1 MSETGA
7 LSGDERRT
15 WGAFAALL
23 DLMSSALDAGLHER
37 GLNLFSYAVLA
48 ALADQPDRTL
58 RMSEL
63 AAVTHASASRLSHM
77 VRRLE
82 DKGWVERSPAQSDGR
97 GNLAHLTDEGLET
110 VRRATPDHVAAVRAL
125 VLDPLDEAGREQ
137 LHALS
142 CRLVQQF
149 EVSLPECD

>member
-1 MSETGA
+1 MSETGP
-7 LSGDERRT
+7 LSEDEQRT
-15 WGAFAALL
+15 WGAFSALL

-37 GLNLFSYAVLA
+37 GLNLFSYAVLS

-63 AAVTHASASRLSHM
+63 AALTHASASRLSHM

-82 DKGWVERSPAQSDGR
+82 DKGWVERSPAHADGR
-97 GNLAHLTDEGLET
+97 GNLAHLTDQGLQT
-110 VRRATPDHVAAVRAL
+110 VRLATPDHVTAVRTL
-125 VLDPLDEAGREQ
+125 VFDPLDGAGREQ

-149 EVSLPECD
+149 GVSLPACE